1 MTPVFVHA
9 GIADNRMWH
18 AAAPSSPGARLHE
31 LRGFGDTPAATE
43 AFSHAADLAGTLM
56 EASTLVGASYG
67 GQVCLEVAA
76 AHPLL
81 VRELVL
87 LNAPLPDHEWSAEM
101 EAYGEREEELWEAD
115 DLDGVTALN
124 VDFWVGHA
132 APEVQELVALMQ
144 RRALD
149 LQRDADAEDDAPEA
163 IDLTAIAART
173 LVAWGARDHP
183 DFAAIG
189 ARLGSE
195 IAGAETAVIEGA
207 GHLPALERPEAVI
220 ALLKRFLGTRSTI

>member
-1 MTPVFVHA
+1 MTLVLVHA

-18 AAAPSSPGARLHE
+18 AVAPAFPDARLHE

-43 AFSHAADLAGTLM
+43 PFSNAADLAATLT
-56 EASTLVGASYG
+56 EPSTLVGASYG
-67 GQVCLEVAA
+67 GQVCLQIAA
-76 AHPLL
+76 TRPEL

-132 APEVQELVALMQ
+132 APEVRELVALMQ

-149 LQRDADAEDDAPEA
+149 LQADADAEDDAPEA
-163 IDLTAIAART
+163 IDLTAITART
-173 LVAWGARDHP
+173 LVVWGDRDHA

-189 ARLGSE
+189 ERLGRE
-195 IAGAETAVIEGA
+195 IGGAETAVIEGS
-207 GHLPALERPEAVI
+207 GHLPALEDPEAVI
-220 ALLKRFLGTRSTI
+220 ALLKRFLQVRPTI